1 MQAVI
6 SNLGRS
12 TFLPTLVVA
21 AIAMVA
27 IACTTPPKS
36 QFTASAIEG
45 AAPFEVSFVLGEEI
59 SGDTF
64 NWDFG
69 DGVSSTE
76 PNPTHT
82 YEYAGTFTVSLRASR
97 GNQIDESQQTITVE
111 PGEAGWIVVT
121 SDKVK
126 ASFNETIRFSAE
138 AFDLLGNPVKV
149 PEISWLV
156 DPDVG
161 SIDSEGLLTLGSGLG
176 LFEDSVTAEFSRLG
190 KTVTA
195 STSIEI
201 TTGPLEGISIA
212 PAIIDSRVGQSQT
225 IQVEALDAAGH
236 QLEDVDIEFT
246 AIRDGDEVDSAGLF
260 TAGFDAGIDET
271 DLVRVRVS
279 KDGRFVESTITGT
292 VLPGILD
299 QVVVSTP
306 PSTLLQ
312 QGEQIQLSARAFDRF
327 GNELELDELVWD
339 VSDPAIGE
347 ISPDGLFIAGTIAG
361 TYEDIG
367 IEARGILNRIE
378 AVQIVPLTI
387 LPGLPASIEI
397 SPSGDSVP
405 IGAGSP
411 FQVYTFDENGNLLDI
426 DEELFE
432 FEYSNAGRGQE
443 KAVFIAG
450 YELGDFEDAIKVTL
464 PTGAAG
470 NEKPITAVSGITI
483 RQRSSNMIAVEV
495 VDQDGGG
502 ILLIDLER
510 AQFGAVNSEWF
521 NNGLVEMAPAWW
533 PDGSKLVY
541 VSNPT
546 GELQI
551 YSFDLETREVV
562 QLTDVTGGASMASI
576 SPDGTSIAFIG
587 LADENWPLYTAPLGE
602 SPVTLEDAAVVSSD
616 PDSQHILPHWSPDGT
631 EILVSQNHSDG
642 TVKILVFDSLG
653 IEEPVVLSDAASI
666 TFGWTAD
673 GSGIHIGTTT
683 LDGALDLGT
692 VNLAELTVEYL
703 DVPLDFLVAAWAPD
717 DSELIAVD
725 SLLGA
730 GWLVDIDGSGLRR
743 AIESEQLPT
752 RMSWRPR
759 EYGDPVR
766 MPEGDGML
774 TFGEAPRAP
783 VGALDTSKN
792 YSAVIHTDAG
802 QVTVQLFDDDAP
814 LTVENFINLSRTG
827 FYDGLQFHRV
837 ISGFVSQGGDP
848 NGDGTGGPGYKF
860 NDEFAWHLKHDDAG
874 ILSMANSGSNTN
886 GSQFFITHDAAP
898 WLDAF
903 DNGVKKNCADSA
915 VSCHSVFGKVELGLD
930 IVTGMSER
938 DPSSAMIDGVK
949 IISIEIFES

>member
-1 MQAVI
+1 MQTVI
-6 SNLGRS
+6 SNLRRS
-12 TFLPTLVVA
+12 TLLPTLVVA

-27 IACTTPPKS
+27 FACTTPPKS
-36 QFTASAIEG
+36 EFTASATEG
-45 AAPFEVSFVLGEEI
+45 TAPFEISFVLGEES
-59 SGDTF
+59 SGDLF

-69 DGVSSTE
+69 DGVGSTE
-76 PNPTHT
+76 PNPTHK
-82 YEYAGTFTVSLRASR
+82 YEYAGTFTVSLSASR
-97 GNQIDESQQTITVE
+97 GNQIDESQRIITVE
-111 PGEAGWIVVT
+111 PGEAGWIVLT
-121 SDKVK
+121 SDKIK
-126 ASFNETIRFSAE
+126 ASFKETIRLNAE
-138 AFDLLGNPVKV
+138 AFDLLGNPVEN
-149 PEISWLV
+149 PGISWSV

-161 SIDSEGLLTLGSGLG
+161 SIDSDGLLTLGSGLG

-195 STSIEI
+195 STTIEI
-201 TTGPLEGISIA
+201 TSGPLEGISIA
-212 PAIIDSRVGQSQT
+212 PAIIDSRVGQSQK

-246 AIRDGDEVDSAGLF
+246 ALRDGDEVDSAGLF
-260 TAGFDAGIDET
+260 TAGLDAGLDET

-279 KDGRFVESTITGT
+279 RDGRFVESTIAGT

-306 PSTLLQ
+306 SSTLQ
-312 QGEQIQLSARAFDRF
+312 QGEQIQLSAKAFDRF
-327 GNELELDELVWD
+327 GNDLELDELVWD

-378 AVQIVPLTI
+378 SVQIVPLTI

-411 FQVYTFDENGNLLDI
+411 FQVHTFDENGNLLDI

-432 FEYSNAGRGQE
+432 YEYSNAGRGQE

-464 PTGAAG
+464 PAGAAG
-470 NEKPITAVSGITI
+470 NEKPITAEADITI
-483 RQRSSNMIAVEV
+483 RQRSSNMIAVEI

-502 ILLIDLER
+502 ILLIDLET
-510 AQFGAVNSEWF
+510 AQLRAVNSKWF
-521 NNGLVEMAPAWW
+521 NDGLVEMAPAWW

-551 YSFDLETREVV
+551 YSFDLETREVL

-602 SPVTLEDAAVVSSD
+602 SPVTLEDASVVSSD
-616 PDSQHILPHWSPDGT
+616 PDSQHILPYWSPDGT

-653 IEEPVVLSDAASI
+653 LEEPVVLSEAASI

-692 VNLAELTVEYL
+692 LNLADLTVEYL
-703 DVPLDFLVAAWAPD
+703 DVPLEFLVAAWAPD

-725 SLLGA
+725 SLLGS

-759 EYGDPVR
+759 EYGDSVR

-774 TFGEAPRAP
+774 TFGEALRAP
-783 VGALDTSKN
+783 VGALDKSKN

-802 QVTVQLFDDDAP
+802 QVKVQLFDDEAP

-827 FYDGLQFHRV
+827 FYDGLQFHLV

-860 NDEFAWHLKHDDAG
+860 NDEFARHLKHDDAG
-874 ILSMANSGSNTN
+874 VLSMANSGSNTN

-930 IVTGMSER
+930 IVTGMSDR
-938 DPSSAMIDGVK
+938 DPSSATTDGVK